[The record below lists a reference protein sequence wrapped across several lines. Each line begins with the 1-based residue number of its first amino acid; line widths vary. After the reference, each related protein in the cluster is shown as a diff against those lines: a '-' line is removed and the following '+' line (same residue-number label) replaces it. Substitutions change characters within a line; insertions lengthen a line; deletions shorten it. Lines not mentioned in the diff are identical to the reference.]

1 MTGFEHT
8 THAAGLRVI
17 GETEIGPRRAVALGV
32 EDGRFHSHVV
42 GATGSGKS
50 TLLANLA
57 LADARAGRGV
67 VMVDPKGDTVTD
79 VLARLPRHALERLVL
94 IDPMETEAPA
104 SLNVLDAEPA
114 EVAVDHV
121 VSVFARI
128 FSPWWGPRTE
138 DVLRSACATLRRLP
152 GATLADVPV
161 LLTDR
166 AWRAP
171 LVSSLSERSGLK
183 GFWDAYDALSPAGQ
197 AQVIGPIMNKL
208 RAVLS
213 RRFARDLFGSA
224 TSSFD
229 MNDVLDGGI
238 LLARLPKGT
247 LGEETARLVG
257 ALLVARVWQAAT
269 ARAER
274 SIRPDAT
281 LYVDECQNFLALPTA
296 IDDVLAEARGY
307 HLSVVLAHQHL
318 AQLPRDIFEAT
329 SANARNKVYFC
340 VSPEDARV
348 LARHTEPYLKPYDLS
363 HLDAYQVACRLVVDG
378 RDLHAFTLRTRPMPP
393 AVPGRAAEAR
403 DHARNNAGRSLAERR
418 HDLLVRRRTHRRK
431 AGGGS
436 AGGSSGISPGVS
448 GGVPE
453 TPEPPHGDRQRG
465 RPPAP
470 ASEDPDSWS
479 SS

>member
-1 MTGFEHT
+1 LGI
-8 THAAGLRVI
+8 RVL
-17 GETEIGPRRAVALGV
+17 GDTEVGPRRAVALAV
-32 EDGRFHSHVV
+32 EDGRFHTHVV

-50 TLLANLA
+50 TLLANMA
-57 LADARAGRGV
+57 LADIRAGRGV
-67 VMVDPKGDTVTD
+67 VLIDPKGDLVD
-79 VLARLPRHALERLVL
+79 DLLARLPEQALRRLVL
-94 IDPMETEAPA
+94 IDPKETEAPPA
-104 SLNVLDAEPA
+104 LNVLEGEPA

-128 FSPWWGPRTE
+128 FSAWWGPRTE

-152 GATLADVPV
+152 GATLADVPL

-166 AWRAP
+166 RFRAP
-171 LVSSLSERSGLK
+171 LVSGLSERSGLK

-208 RAVLS
+208 RAVLA

-224 TSSFD
+224 RSSFD
-229 MNDVLDGGI
+229 MKAVLSGGV

-247 LGEETARLVG
+247 LGEDTARLVG
-257 ALLVARVWQAAT
+257 ALLVASVWQAAT
-269 ARAER
+269 ARADDPV
-274 SIRPDAT
+274 RPDAT

-318 AQLPRDIFEAT
+318 AQLSKDLFEAA

-363 HLDAYQVACRLVVDG
+363 HLDAYQVACRLVVGG
-378 RDLHAFTLRTRPMPP
+378 RDLHAFTLRTRPLPP
-393 AVPGRAAEAR
+393 AIGGREAEAR
-403 DHARNNAGRSLAERR
+403 QCARAHGRSRAERR
-418 HDLLVRRRTHRRK
+418 HELLVRRRRHRRHK
-431 AGGGS
+431 GGGGPDGVS
-436 AGGSSGISPGVS
+436 DGVSPG
-448 GGVPE
+448 GFE
-453 TPEPPHGDRQRG
+453 TPGPPGPNHRHRAS
-465 RPPAP
+465 PTP

-479 SS
+479 NQ